1 MADEWRDQALCA
13 GMMGAF
19 ERQPLDEQKA
29 MCGRC
34 PVSADCL
41 ALGLEVT
48 RSLGPNVSMTECVYG
63 GLTVREQ
70 QALAGRRPG
79 RTGTPGCDTDQRLS
93 KLLRDMAKGRPVA
106 EIIAEWG
113 IAANTAYQWV
123 GRHAPEHLDAFR
135 PLMNAEAS
143 AQKRARAAAR
153 RQAREEAAA

>member
-13 GMMGAF
+13 GMMGGF

-41 ALGLEVT
+41 TLGLEAT
-48 RSLGPNVSMTECVYG
+48 RSLGPNVSVTECVYG

-79 RTGTPGCDTDQRLS
+79 RTSTPGCDTNQRLS
-93 KLLRDMAKGRPVA
+93 KLLRDMAEGRPVA
-106 EIIAEWG
+106 KIVADWG
-113 IAANTAYQWV
+113 VTPYTACQWV
-123 GRHAPEHLDAFR
+123 GRNCPEYLADFR
-135 PLMNAEAS
+135 PLRNAESS
-143 AQKRARAAAR
+143 AKKRERAAAR
-153 RQAREEAAA
+153 RQAREEAA